1 MIEIGE
7 SEVVTITYLIDE
19 DYQGDEITDW
29 AEISFASETDGGT
42 VNATDIDSQADNVNF
57 NQAGET
63 DDLID
68 DNVDDES
75 GLTGGDE
82 DDHDPVQI
90 AVGHVFDLALL
101 QNFSTFT
108 DNDGDGVIS
117 QGDDVVF
124 DITVFNQG
132 TLDATDVEVTNY
144 VPTGTLFDPA
154 LNPGWDATAV
164 NALISELVAGEDTTF
179 SIVLTIDPTFQGTGI
194 TNWAEISDDNSAVAD
209 IDSEADAVNFNQDG
223 ETDDLNDDNV
233 VNQSGLDGMDED
245 DHDPAHIV
253 IGQVFDLALIITIN
267 TTETPGP
274 YYPGD
279 EVTFDITVY
288 NQGTLDAY
296 DIQLADYIPTGMNLT
311 DPNWDDVDGD
321 GIADLINP
329 IDFIPAGDSQTVTI
343 TCLLYTSPSPRD
355 ATLSRMPSSA

>member
-1 MIEIGE
+1 M
-7 SEVVTITYLIDE
+7 IDE

-108 DNDGDGVIS
+108 DNDGDGVPS
-117 QGDDVVF
+117 AGDDIVF

-144 VPTGTLFDPA
+144 LPTGMTFDPV
-154 LNPGWDATAV
+154 LNPGWDPTDI
-164 NALISELVAGEDTTF
+164 NTLISDLLAGEDTTF
-179 SIVLTIDPTFQGTGI
+179 SIVLTVDPTFQGDEI
-194 TNWAEISDDNSAVAD
+194 TNWAEISDDNSTVAD
-209 IDSEADAVNFNQDG
+209 IDSEA
-223 ETDDLNDDNV
+223 
-233 VNQSGLDGMDED
+233 
-245 DHDPAHIV
+245 
-253 IGQVFDLALIITIN
+253 
-267 TTETPGP
+267 
-274 YYPGD
+274 
-279 EVTFDITVY
+279 
-288 NQGTLDAY
+288 
-296 DIQLADYIPTGMNLT
+296 
-311 DPNWDDVDGD
+311 
-321 GIADLINP
+321 
-329 IDFIPAGDSQTVTI
+329 
-343 TCLLYTSPSPRD
+343 CLLYTSPSPRD
-355 ATLSRMPSSA
+355 LSTSRMPSSA